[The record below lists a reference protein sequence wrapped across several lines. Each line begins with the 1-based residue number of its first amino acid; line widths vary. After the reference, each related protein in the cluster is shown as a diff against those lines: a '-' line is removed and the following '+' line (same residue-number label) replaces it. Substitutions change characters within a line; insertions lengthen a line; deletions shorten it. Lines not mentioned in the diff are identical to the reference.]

1 MSNIGEFEEEFF
13 IKIILLIPFQAFL
26 KFFKSF
32 SKNLVKY
39 FCLLF
44 FIKVEN
50 MFLYLLYLIWSSIF
64 WVRSFLLMKS
74 LNNLFLIE
82 TDFFSAVVNQGL
94 VLNLSLYLLSFFN
107 GECLSRILLMESKM
121 FWKDVLV
128 LLSWSFRIWGKSIAK

>member
-1 MSNIGEFEEEFF
+1 
-13 IKIILLIPFQAFL
+13 
-26 KFFKSF
+26 
-32 SKNLVKY
+32 
-39 FCLLF
+39 
-44 FIKVEN
+44 
-50 MFLYLLYLIWSSIF
+50 
-64 WVRSFLLMKS
+64 MKS

-128 LLSWSFRIWGKSIAK
+128 LLS